1 MIFAYPISRIL
12 SGHICLAEQ
21 ETGSGS
27 VHVEG
32 DLVPFLWK
40 RLNSVKALKN
50 PLTHRP
56 SDRTSRIYPVEVF

>member
-1 MIFAYPISRIL
+1 MPCR
-12 SGHICLAEQ
+12 
-21 ETGSGS
+21 TRKVGSGS

-32 DLVPFLWK
+32 DLVPFFWK

-50 PLTHRP
+50 PLTHQP